1 MTTLAHDAFVELFR
15 SDGVLLKELLA
26 ERYGLGELEPQVL
39 SPELT
44 QLPSEYRADSV
55 TMFVDAGG
63 VKRFAVIVEVQHSRD
78 DDKQFTW
85 PAYLCATRARHRCPT
100 LLLVLARDPLIAQRA
115 RALIDLGHPGF
126 TLTPIVI
133 TPEEIPPIKDLDT
146 ARRFPRLA
154 VLSALSHPSLETA
167 AVALAV
173 LDQMSADYLEVYRD
187 MIVADLSQPEQELLE
202 AMMEQHYEW
211 RSIKAKR
218 QIAEL
223 KAESRQE
230 GRQEGRVLASQDL
243 AIRFAKAKLGELSAE
258 EEARIRQLADEEQL
272 IQLIVELSAATSQ
285 AAAKQVLP

>member
-1 MTTLAHDAFVELFR
+1 MTTLVHDAFVELFR

-26 ERYGLGELEPQVL
+26 ERYGLGELEPRVL

-55 TMFVDAGG
+55 TVFVDAGG

-100 LLLVLARDPLIAQRA
+100 LLIVIARDPLVAQRA

-133 TPEEIPPIKDLDT
+133 TPAEIPRINDLDT

-154 VLSALSHPSLETA
+154 VLSALSHPSLDTA

-173 LDQMSADYLEVYRD
+173 LDQLSADYLEVYRD
-187 MIVADLSQPEQELLE
+187 MIVSDLSQLEQELLE

-211 RSIKAKR
+211 RSIQAKR

-223 KAESRQE
+223 KAESKQE
-230 GRQEGRVLASQDL
+230 GRQEGRILASQDL
-243 AIRFAKAKLGELSAE
+243 AVRIAKAKLGELSTE
-258 EEARIRQLADEEQL
+258 EEARIRQLADEEL
-272 IQLIVELSAATSQ
+272 LVQLIVELSAAASQ
-285 AAAKQVLP
+285 AAAKQALP

>member
-26 ERYGLGELEPQVL
+26 ERYGLRELEPRVL

-55 TMFVDAGG
+55 TVFVDAGG

-100 LLLVLARDPLIAQRA
+100 LLIVIARDPLVAQRA

-133 TPEEIPPIKDLDT
+133 TPAEIPRINDLDT

-167 AVALAV
+167 AAALAV
-173 LDQMSADYLEVYRD
+173 LDQLSADYLEVYRD
-187 MIVADLSQPEQELLE
+187 MIVSDLSQLEQELLE

-211 RSIKAKR
+211 RSIQAKR

-223 KAESRQE
+223 KAESKQE
-230 GRQEGRVLASQDL
+230 GRQEGRILASQDL
-243 AIRFAKAKLGELSAE
+243 AVRIAKAKLGQLSAE

-272 IQLIVELSAATSQ
+272 VQLSVELSAATSQ
-285 AAAKQVLP
+285 AAAKQALP